1 MTDCVVL
8 LDREQGATASLAKQ
22 GVAVHSVVT
31 VSRVLEVLTKHK
43 KITEEMA
50 NQVRDFLSNNQTNG
64 Q

>member
-1 MTDCVVL
+1 MVVP
-8 LDREQGATASLAKQ
+8 KQ

-50 NQVRDFLSNNQTNG
+50 SKVRDFLSNNQTNG

>member
-1 MTDCVVL
+1 MVVP
-8 LDREQGATASLAKQ
+8 KQ

-50 NQVRDFLSNNQTNG
+50 NEVRDFLSNNQTNG